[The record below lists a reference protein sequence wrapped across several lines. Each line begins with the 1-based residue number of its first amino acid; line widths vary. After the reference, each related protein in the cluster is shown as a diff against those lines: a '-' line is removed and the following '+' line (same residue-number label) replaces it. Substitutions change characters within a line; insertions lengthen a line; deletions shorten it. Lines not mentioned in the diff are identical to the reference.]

1 MRTLASFSNVLARRG
16 AQSLMASPAYSTS
29 QIGQPC
35 WFFGKGSG
43 GGFRARVAGKSP
55 ACLTLFCLSL
65 SVDSSVALTAST
77 ASLTGCSVLRRRRG
91 WFPARFRLRRSLMAD
106 ELRKQ
111 PIRQVAELAA
121 CWWRMSSIPATGNQ
135 REKKSATRNDV
146 VFETHGER
154 WWLFNSA
161 STRNTH
167 THTQCAREREKERE
181 SMSESEAE
189 FETESNRVRYFCGI

>member
-1 MRTLASFSNVLARRG
+1 MRTLASFSNELARRG
-16 AQSLMASPAYSTS
+16 VQSLMASPAYSSS

-43 GGFRARVAGKSP
+43 EGFRASVAGKWP
-55 ACLTLFCLSL
+55 ACLTLFCLSF
-65 SVDSSVALTAST
+65 SVASSVALTAST
-77 ASLTGCSVLRRRRG
+77 ASLKGCSVLRRRRG
-91 WFPARFRLRRSLMAD
+91 WLPARFRLRRSLMAD

-135 REKKSATRNDV
+135 REKSATRNDV

-167 THTQCAREREKERE
+167 THTELEREGERERE
-181 SMSESEAE
+181 SMSESKRG
-189 FETESNRVRYFCGI
+189 RV